1 MLEPVL
7 RKPPSLRRNNGAIQ
21 IRVRV
26 NGENRL
32 IHRLGKWSDP
42 SAVAKAQ
49 ALSAQIWSDFCNGCL
64 DPSLERYQSVHALEE
79 QATTGLLDGLQAL
92 MESKRQGRCTHAYRV
107 LRRYGRP
114 LRTEEEV
121 RAFLRWM
128 EAEGL
133 ATSTRSTILS
143 TIRSVQ
149 PGNRALAAVRVKVP
163 TRSVQEEVLS
173 KGEIQRV
180 LADLKV
186 NEDWYHPIFAVWLG
200 TGMRN
205 SELIGLT
212 WDCVRLEEGEVLI
225 SKSLR
230 RDGSSTHKRV
240 WGPTKTG
247 KSRVVPLREDLVV
260 LLKEHQEQMGAL
272 GLDTDRGLVFVT
284 PKTHGHLYDSGLERV
299 WKRSQRRVG
308 IQPRRLYAQR
318 HSFLSHALA
327 MGNSPA
333 DLAAVAGH
341 RTEELLKTY
350 AKPTGRVV
358 LPCW

>member
-1 MLEPVL
+1 VAWLSGGFGVGQTAVLEPVL
-7 RKPPSLRRNNGAIQ
+7 RKPPSLRRNNGSIQ

-26 NGENRL
+26 DGVDRR
-32 IHRLGKWSDP
+32 IHRLESWSDP

-64 DPSLERYQSVHALEE
+64 DPSLARYQSVHALEE

-92 MESKRQGRCTHAYRV
+92 MESKRHGRCTHAYRV

-149 PGNRALAAVRVKVP
+149 PCNQALAAVRVKVP

-180 LADLKV
+180 LADLKGWV
-186 NEDWYHPIFAVWLG
+186 FQRQG
-200 TGMRN
+200 GMGIHQDRQ
-205 SELIGLT
+205 GA
-212 WDCVRLEEGEVLI
+212 
-225 SKSLR
+225 R
-230 RDGSSTHKRV
+230 RAPDTSGAGDAAGAPMPDARAGSV
-240 WGPTKTG
+240 
-247 KSRVVPLREDLVV
+247 
-260 LLKEHQEQMGAL
+260 
-272 GLDTDRGLVFVT
+272 
-284 PKTHGHLYDSGLERV
+284 
-299 WKRSQRRVG
+299 
-308 IQPRRLYAQR
+308 
-318 HSFLSHALA
+318 
-327 MGNSPA
+327 
-333 DLAAVAGH
+333 
-341 RTEELLKTY
+341 
-350 AKPTGRVV
+350 
-358 LPCW
+358 